1 MIGTEGNTFLSLNSS
16 DWNLSSYNFNLFLV
30 LLLNV
35 YKSNKSGNP
44 NGQQTC
50 LFALG
55 KLKSLQLVNWWEIQA
70 HSLFFMPL
78 HHPALTS
85 WIKMLRS
92 DMVHSSTLGV
102 GAMLLWGVLRAPHWV
117 SGLLFNSTLL
127 SPQSLAASLGHCSMF
142 FHGLYHFSV

>member
-1 MIGTEGNTFLSLNSS
+1 MSTNQTNQVWLS
-16 DWNLSSYNFNLFLV
+16 V
-30 LLLNV
+30 H
-35 YKSNKSGNP
+35 NP

-50 LFALG
+50 LFALR
-55 KLKSLQLVNWWEIQA
+55 KLKSLQLVNWWEIQTQ
-70 HSLFFMPL
+70 SLFFMPL
-78 HHPALTS
+78 HPPALTS

-117 SGLLFNSTLL
+117 SGFLVNSTLL

-142 FHGLYHFSV
+142 FHGLYHFSVWRNSLSFWRTWRHSLLPSSSGKVTWFL